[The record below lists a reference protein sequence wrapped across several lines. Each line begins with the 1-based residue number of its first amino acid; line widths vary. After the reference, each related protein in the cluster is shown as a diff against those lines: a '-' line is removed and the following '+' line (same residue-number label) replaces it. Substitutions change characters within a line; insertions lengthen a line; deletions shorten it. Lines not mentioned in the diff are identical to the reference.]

1 MVLMTGIREEG
12 RGIHRHSGGPEPPN
26 IQGGELAHNVVQVGI
41 VMGSA
46 SDWPPVEP
54 AVQLLHQW
62 GVQFEVIVA
71 SAHRSPARAHTYAKE
86 AEARGVQVIIAVAG
100 AAAHLAGVLASQTIL
115 PVIGVPIASSPLQGM
130 DSLLATAQMP
140 AGVPVATMALG
151 SAGARNAVIL
161 AVQILARQDQRLREL
176 LKAYKQELAY
186 KVEKASLE
194 LQEKIAELRKTS

>member
-1 MVLMTGIREEG
+1 LVKAEI
-12 RGIHRHSGGPEPPN
+12 
-26 IQGGELAHNVVQVGI
+26 QVGI
-41 VMGSA
+41 VLGSA
-46 SDWPPVEP
+46 SDWPAVEP

-62 GVQFEVIVA
+62 GVKFEVIVA
-71 SAHRSPARAHTYAKE
+71 SAHRSPERAHAYASK
-86 AEARGVQVIIAVAG
+86 AEARGLQVIIAVAG

-194 LQEKIAELRKTS
+194 LQEKIAELRKTF

>member
-1 MVLMTGIREEG
+1 
-12 RGIHRHSGGPEPPN
+12 
-26 IQGGELAHNVVQVGI
+26 LAENMQIGI
-41 VMGSA
+41 VLGSA
-46 SDWPPVEP
+46 SDWPAVEP

-62 GVQFEVIVA
+62 GVQYEVIVA
-71 SAHRSPARAHTYAKE
+71 SAHRSPARAHAYASD
-86 AEARGVQVIIAVAG
+86 AADRGLQVLIAVAG

-151 SAGARNAVIL
+151 SAGAKNAVIL
-161 AVQILARQDQRLREL
+161 AVQILARQDRRLREIL
-176 LKAYKQELAY
+176 SDYKQELAR

-194 LQEKIAELRKTS
+194 LQEKIAELAQKS

>member
-1 MVLMTGIREEG
+1 M
-12 RGIHRHSGGPEPPN
+12 
-26 IQGGELAHNVVQVGI
+26 AHNVVQVGI
-41 VMGSA
+41 VLGSA
-46 SDWPPVEP
+46 SDWPAVEP

-194 LQEKIAELRKTS
+194 LQEKIAELRKTF

>member
-1 MVLMTGIREEG
+1 MQI
-12 RGIHRHSGGPEPPN
+12 
-26 IQGGELAHNVVQVGI
+26 GI
-41 VMGSA
+41 VLGSA
-46 SDWPPVEP
+46 SDWPAVEP

-62 GVQFEVIVA
+62 GVQYEVIVA
-71 SAHRSPARAHTYAKE
+71 SAHRSPARAHAYASD
-86 AEARGVQVIIAVAG
+86 AADRGLQVLIAVAG

-151 SAGARNAVIL
+151 SAGAKNAVIL
-161 AVQILARQDQRLREL
+161 AVQILARQDRRLREIL
-176 LKAYKQELAY
+176 SDYKQELAR

-194 LQEKIAELRKTS
+194 LQEKIAELAQKS